1 MAKIIEEQIL
11 ITIGRLVKEGA
22 NVESIFDSNPD
33 LIASVESIAQ
43 ELIGDVAIVE
53 ARVIGNK

>member
-22 NVESIFDSNPD
+22 EVEDLATPD
-33 LIASVESIAQ
+33 LVASLESIAQ
-43 ELIGDVAIVE
+43 ELIGESAIIE